1 MQLTKS
7 LLHTTDAYIRKL
19 REAGVETVRDFLS
32 LFPRGIEDK
41 SEMIEDF
48 SLINIKEKQAI
59 KCTIEL
65 LTEEST
71 RNKKLLIKA
80 VLTDKSGFHAEA
92 VWWNRRMILTQFHP
106 GDTVIIYGLAKYE
119 YGRLSW
125 NSADIE
131 HYHDKRR
138 EVVPVYSDVN
148 YIPGTWIREKMPLLR
163 GFITE
168 FTDDIPEPIR
178 TKKWLRPKYLSI
190 RDIHFPESIDAFER
204 AKQELGYGELFQFQ
218 LRGIEKKNKA
228 IAESEWLAPAIP
240 LDIELVKSIIADLP
254 FPLTNK
260 QKIVLFQ
267 ILKDME
273 HPHAMARLLQ
283 GDVGTGKTV
292 VALIA
297 AMHAIIKN
305 QPHPNPLLKERESKK
320 MHNDALWNLFELAKE
335 MRKNPT
341 DTEDMAWWL
350 LRNGWF
356 FWLKFRRQHPFST
369 YIADFYCHEKNIV
382 IEIDGKIHENQIE
395 YDRNRDL
402 EMSEKWITVYR
413 FKNEE
418 VQDIE
423 NFISKLEAILSPLS
437 GGEGAGMNWTP
448 LSFRRGAGG
457 EVQVAIM
464 APTEILARQHFA
476 GNESWL
482 MKWGIRADLLV
493 GSLTPRMKEDA
504 RERLKS
510 GQTDIIFGTH
520 ALIQDSVQFA
530 RLGFVVVD
538 EQHRFWVEQR
548 KLLEEYISPQP
559 SPKGEGVGLF
569 PLSEGEGIN
578 GWGGIV
584 PHRLNMSATPIP
596 RTLALTLYGDQD
608 VSVLDEYPVG
618 RKPIHTRVVR
628 EDQRIEMYRFIEE
641 EVRQW
646 RQVYWISPLVDGTRK
661 SESVDENK
669 KNGGSGGETV
679 WTKKKNSTWSAER
692 EGVSFL
698 TPETFDTFGY
708 KSMESVSKENA
719 ADIASAVE
727 MQITLSSV
735 FPKLTI
741 GLIHGKMSG
750 KEKDRVMQEFYG
762 NKIHILS
769 STSVVEVGVN
779 NPNASIICIEA
790 AERFGLSQLHQF
802 RGRVGR
808 GDDQSYCYL
817 FTTKEYKTDR
827 LKAMEKTNDG
837 FELAEIDLELRWP
850 GEAYGV
856 RQSWVPDLHF
866 ADITDFW
873 LVSEIREDIEEW
885 MRWR

>member
-1 MQLTKS
+1 MLLTKAH
-7 LLHTTDAYIRKL
+7 LHTTDAYIKKL
-19 REAGVETVRDFLS
+19 REAGIESVHDFLS

-41 SEMIEDF
+41 SDMIEDF
-48 SLINIKEKQAI
+48 SLINIREKQAI

-131 HYHDKRR
+131 HFRDNRR
-138 EVVPVYSDVN
+138 EAVPVYSDVN
-148 YIPGTWIREKMPLLR
+148 YIPGTWIREKMWLLKAY
-163 GFITE
+163 ISE
-168 FTDDIPEPIR
+168 FTDDIPTSIR
-178 TKKWLRPKYLSI
+178 TKKWIRSKHQSI

-204 AKQELGYGELFQFQ
+204 AKGELWYGELFQFQ
-218 LRGIEKKNKA
+218 RRWIEKKYKA
-228 IAESEWLAPAIP
+228 IQESEWLAPAIP
-240 LDIELVKSIIADLP
+240 LDIDLVKSIIADIP
-254 FPLTNK
+254 FALTNK

-273 HPHAMARLLQ
+273 QPHAMARLLQ

-297 AMHAIIKN
+297 AMHAMLKN
-305 QPHPNPLLKERESKK
+305 RPHPNPLLKEREWGMLHSS
-320 MHNDALWNLFELAKE
+320 ALWNLFELAKE

-341 DTEDMAWWL
+341 ETEDIAWWL

-369 YIADFYCHEKNIV
+369 YIADFYCHEKKIV

-402 EMSEKWITVYR
+402 EMSTKWITVYR

-423 NFISKLEAILSPLS
+423 NFISKLEVLLSPVS
-437 GGEGAGMNWTP
+437 DGGKFGMNWVP

-476 GNESWL
+476 GNEAWL

-510 GQTDIIFGTH
+510 WETDIIFGTH

-530 RLGFVVVD
+530 SLGFVVVD
-538 EQHRFWVEQR
+538 EQHRFGVEQR
-548 KLLEEYISPQP
+548 KVLEEYCSQ
-559 SPKGEGVGLF
+559 SK
-569 PLSEGEGIN
+569 
-578 GWGGIV
+578 IV

-608 VSVLDEYPVG
+608 VSVLDEYPIG

-646 RQVYWISPLVDGTRK
+646 RQVYWISPLVDGTK
-661 SESVDENK
+661 NWWKNEK
-669 KNGGSGGETV
+669 IQWNGGSGVETV
-679 WTKKKNSTWSAER
+679 WTKRKNSIWRAER

-708 KSMESVSKENA
+708 KSMESVSKENVD
-719 ADIASAVE
+719 DIASAVE
-727 MQITLSSV
+727 MQITLSSI

-750 KEKDRVMQEFYG
+750 KEKDRVMQEFYE

-850 GEAYGV
+850 GEVYGV
-856 RQSWVPDLHF
+856 RQSGLPDLHF
-866 ADITDFW
+866 ADITDFG

-885 MRWR
+885 IKNTPKWKIQN

>member
-7 LLHTTDAYIRKL
+7 LLHTTDTYIKKL
-19 REAGVETVRDFLS
+19 HEAGVETVRDFLS

-41 SEMIEDF
+41 SDMIEDF
-48 SLINIKEKQAI
+48 SLVNIREKQAI
-59 KCTIEL
+59 KCMIEL

-92 VWWNRRMILTQFHP
+92 VWWNRRTILTQYHP
-106 GDTVIIYGLAKYE
+106 GDIVIIYGLAKYE

-131 HYHDKRR
+131 HFRDKRR
-138 EVVPVYSDVN
+138 EAVPIYSDVN
-148 YIPGTWIREKMPLLR
+148 YIPGTWIREKMSLLQNY
-163 GFITE
+163 ITE
-168 FTDDIPEPIR
+168 FTDDIPEAIR
-178 TKKWLRPKYLSI
+178 SKKWLRWKVANI
-190 RDIHFPESIDAFER
+190 RDIHFPASIEVFER
-204 AKQELGYGELFQFQ
+204 AKWELWYGELFQFQ
-218 LRGIEKKNKA
+218 MKGIEKKYQA
-228 IAESEWLAPAIP
+228 FSQSEWRAVATP

-254 FPLTNK
+254 FLLTNK

-297 AMHAIIKN
+297 AMHAMKVYSN
-305 QPHPNPLLKERESKK
+305 QWSVI
-320 MHNDALWNLFELAKE
+320 
-335 MRKNPT
+335 
-341 DTEDMAWWL
+341 
-350 LRNGWF
+350 
-356 FWLKFRRQHPFST
+356 S
-369 YIADFYCHEKNIV
+369 EKN
-382 IEIDGKIHENQIE
+382 ETRLQTANC
-395 YDRNRDL
+395 
-402 EMSEKWITVYR
+402 
-413 FKNEE
+413 
-418 VQDIE
+418 
-423 NFISKLEAILSPLS
+423 KLQ
-437 GGEGAGMNWTP
+437 T
-448 LSFRRGAGG
+448 
-457 EVQVAIM
+457 AIM

-476 GNESWL
+476 GNEAWL
-482 MKWGIRADLLV
+482 MKWNIRADLLV

-510 GQTDIIFGTH
+510 GQMDIVFGTH

-530 RLGFVVVD
+530 NLGFVVVD
-538 EQHRFWVEQR
+538 EQHRFGVEQR
-548 KLLEEYISPQP
+548 KILEEYCSH
-559 SPKGEGVGLF
+559 SK
-569 PLSEGEGIN
+569 
-578 GWGGIV
+578 IV

-661 SESVDENK
+661 SEPGDENK
-669 KNGGSGGETV
+669 KNGGSGVETV
-679 WTKKKNSTWSAER
+679 WTKRKNSIWWAER

-708 KSMESVSKENA
+708 KSMESASKENA
-719 ADIASAVE
+719 DDIASAVE
-727 MQITLSSV
+727 MQITLSSI

-750 KEKDRVMQEFYG
+750 KEKDRVMQEFYE

-817 FTTKEYKTDR
+817 FTTKEYKSDR

-850 GEAYGV
+850 GEVYGV
-856 RQSWVPDLHF
+856 RQSWVPDMHF
-866 ADITDFW
+866 ADITDFG
-873 LVSEIREDIEEW
+873 LVSEIRADIEEW
-885 MRWR
+885 MKNAK